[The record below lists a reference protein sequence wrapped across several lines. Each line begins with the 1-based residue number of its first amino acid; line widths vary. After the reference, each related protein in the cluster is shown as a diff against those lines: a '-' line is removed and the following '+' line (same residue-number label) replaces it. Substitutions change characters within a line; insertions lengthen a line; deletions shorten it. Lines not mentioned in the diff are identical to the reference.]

1 MTTVSEA
8 YALPAPHKAAPV
20 DAAPIPDEAWRTHKV
35 CYVYA
40 AMVLPRGSIT
50 PRSFALIEAGTAERK
65 VAKEEARYETPG
77 ERLMA
82 IENGH
87 RREASPPK
95 SKSKSKKA
103 PAKKDGAEAEETP
116 ADGDS

>member
-1 MTTVSEA
+1 MTMVSEA

-20 DAAPIPDEAWRTHKV
+20 DAATIPEEAWRTHKV

-40 AMVLPRGSIT
+40 AMILPRGSIT
-50 PRSFALIEAGTAERK
+50 PRSFALIEAGTADRK
-65 VAKEEARYETPG
+65 VAKEEARFETPG

-87 RREASPPK
+87 RRDANPP
-95 SKSKSKKA
+95 KSKSKKA
-103 PAKKDGAEAEETP
+103 PAKKTKAAAEAEGTP